1 MLISIYSRLEHEHN
15 SEMEDTTCQVSRAT
29 KMKHQIDDEQRRIS
43 SSPPIGTN
51 QAASAAKV
59 NNKNVDYFECNYNNN
74 DKTNKEKKVHRP
86 GSALDSSGGNLS
98 DGEGSSSRSSSSGHG
113 GSGSGPES
121 AFSST
126 SDEDN
131 ALDETISEPI
141 STADSLS
148 PSSGRSSANPTGDD
162 DDTVSASNDAT
173 KLGEQLKT
181 SWNLVPQRHEAIELI
196 DQVRVRF
203 LDNLREHDA
212 QSEYDALDLDELRR
226 DLPSHTDDQLYQSLS
241 IRLISRFLNFDQLLS
256 QQQQHTTKRE
266 ASKKLQQKQANSAA
280 TTTAPTNCP
289 LVEKA
294 LVEATEKL
302 DELLQF
308 RHHYQLAHVLTDQFS
323 KEIYQLHGIFPFGYD
338 KNQLPVLYLRAR
350 VHRRWSQSLDE
361 TFKRYVAWQ
370 VDVMTKSNHGANVV
384 KTIGTGRSFK
394 DGSFGICFDCLNVS
408 YACVDMDFL
417 RYLVKILVNYYPTYC
432 RYALCVDLPWLFRSV
447 WKLVR
452 SWLPEEAQ
460 STVHLIMSKQLVE
473 FIDEDQIPN
482 SMKINDLP
490 ASKKSPRGKHKLPAE
505 FNSLNSF
512 DELARDL
519 NLTTSEI
526 KQFKAHIDKVLKEY
540 EQLGAI

>member
-1 MLISIYSRLEHEHN
+1 
-15 SEMEDTTCQVSRAT
+15 MEDSTCQDSRAA
-29 KMKHQIDDEQRRIS
+29 KMKHQIHDEQHETGA
-43 SSPPIGTN
+43 SPPIGTN
-51 QAASAAKV
+51 QVAPVAKM
-59 NNKNVDYFECNYNNN
+59 DNNN
-74 DKTNKEKKVHRP
+74 DDYYECSYDHNDNTASEDRVRRP
-86 GSALDSSGGNLS
+86 GSAQDSSEGNLS
-98 DGEGSSSRSSSSGHG
+98 DGEGSSSGHG

-121 AFSST
+121 AFSAT

-131 ALDETISEPI
+131 ALDETISDPI

-148 PSSGRSSANPTGDD
+148 PASGRSSANPTGDD
-162 DDTVSASNDAT
+162 EDAASASNDAA

-181 SWNLVPQRHEAIELI
+181 SLNLVPQRREDIELI

-203 LDNLREHDA
+203 LDSLKEHDA
-212 QSEYDALDLDELRR
+212 QSDYDPLDLDELKRP
-226 DLPSHTDDQLYQSLS
+226 LPSHTDEQLYQSLA
-241 IRLISRFLNFDQLLS
+241 IRLICRFINFDE
-256 QQQQHTTKRE
+256 QHTTKRE
-266 ASKKLQQKQANSAA
+266 ASKRSHQQQANSG
-280 TTTAPTNCP
+280 TTPTNCP
-289 LVEKA
+289 QVEKTI
-294 LVEATEKL
+294 VETVDKL
-302 DELLQF
+302 GELLRF
-308 RHHYQLAHVLTDQFS
+308 RHHYQVEHVLPDQFS

-350 VHRRWSQSLDE
+350 VHRRWSPGLEES
-361 TFKRYVAWQ
+361 FKRYVAWQ
-370 VDVMTKSNHGANVV
+370 VNVMTKSNHGAKVV
-384 KTIGTGRSFK
+384 KSIGAGRSFK

-408 YACVDMDFL
+408 YACVELDFL

-460 STVHLIMSKQLVE
+460 STVHLITSKQLTE

-490 ASKKSPRGKHKLPAE
+490 ASKKSPRGKHRLPAE
-505 FNSLNSF
+505 FDSLKSF
-512 DELARDL
+512 DEFARDL

-526 KQFKAHIDKVLKEY
+526 KQFKTHIDKVLKEY